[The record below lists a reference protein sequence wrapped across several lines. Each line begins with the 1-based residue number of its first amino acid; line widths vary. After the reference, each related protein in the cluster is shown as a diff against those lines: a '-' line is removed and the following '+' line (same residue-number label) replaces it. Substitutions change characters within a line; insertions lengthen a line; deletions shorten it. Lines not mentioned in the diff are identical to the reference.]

1 MSEREETFEEASG
14 PVPEDAMTAA
24 ELAPAFA
31 NDIARAA
38 EETLAEAPSEAGRLS
53 RRVAGMELGGLL
65 MVAAALVAAIVSATV
80 LADHFSS
87 PDAWTSQI
95 ASLNARAETATG
107 LVTVATALSAG
118 ISLIPGDFGAPIA
131 EKLVEPSVD
140 LGVVLAAIYLE
151 KCLLTIF
158 SLAAFRLLVPLSCAL
173 AVAAVVASG
182 RLRWDQNA
190 GMQALLRSFA
200 LRLAVF
206 AVAGFLVVPAS
217 VMVPDV
223 VQATYR
229 ADVET
234 VTAAVASAPEESP
247 IEEPKAEEAAP
258 EPEASEQTQED
269 RNVLDSFLGWVS
281 DRAADASSVAS
292 DVVDAAGNAVQTVTD
307 GAKSFIES
315 AKNVLNRMIEAF
327 AVMVATCCVIPI
339 VTLLFFVWLANT
351 VLGLGI
357 SMPDARG
364 LRRPGQPVA
373 AKALRRKG
381 SAAGEGELAARWVA
395 GVTCE
400 LGVGA
405 AWPRGC
411 AAPSGSARGQRGFG
425 GGARVRRARCC
436 AHRPLSP
443 TAKMRSCLCVIACW
457 LKMTCACACWTHG
470 CVRNSVAGER
480 RGRNS
485 ARPGLMCQSCDAFLA
500 FPPFPV

>member
-131 EKLVEPSVD
+131 EKLVELSVD

-269 RNVLDSFLGWVS
+269 RNVLDSFISWVQ
-281 DRAADASSVAS
+281 DRAADATTVAN

-327 AVMVATCCVIPI
+327 AVMAATCCVIPI

-364 LRRPGQPVA
+364 LRGTFWFGTRA
-373 AKALRRKG
+373 ARFWGWRARAASTRLRAPLAAGTRLRT
-381 SAAGEGELAARWVA
+381 SAAPINWANASCVVRSRVVDEK
-395 GVTCE
+395 
-400 LGVGA
+400 
-405 AWPRGC
+405 
-411 AAPSGSARGQRGFG
+411 
-425 GGARVRRARCC
+425 RVRSRVLGIWRARDAGAILRVQVPCVS
-436 AHRPLSP
+436 RVTLFS
-443 TAKMRSCLCVIACW
+443 RSHHFQI
-457 LKMTCACACWTHG
+457 
-470 CVRNSVAGER
+470 S
-480 RGRNS
+480 
-485 ARPGLMCQSCDAFLA
+485 
-500 FPPFPV
+500 